1 MRPASTGGGTK
12 RRPSIKFRDGLPD
25 SVSCWGSI
33 RLELL
38 AAFSG
43 GADVAACWG
52 RALGL
57 GPLLAFS
64 NLEGS

>member
-1 MRPASTGGGTK
+1 MRLASTGGGTK
-12 RRPSIKFRDGLPD
+12 RRPSVKDGLSG
-25 SVSCWGSI
+25 SVLCWGSI

-38 AAFSG
+38 AAFPG

-57 GPLLAFS
+57 DASLAVFS
-64 NLEGS
+64 LEGS